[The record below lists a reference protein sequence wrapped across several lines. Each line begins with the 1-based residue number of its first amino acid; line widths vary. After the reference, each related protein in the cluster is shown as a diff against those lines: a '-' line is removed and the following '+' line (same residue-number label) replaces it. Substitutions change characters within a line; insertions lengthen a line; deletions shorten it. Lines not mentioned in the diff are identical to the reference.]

1 MPKKE
6 VHQGSALLPWL
17 VAMFFFQSSLHCPAW
32 RVWRPWKSDGSSALR
47 LYATYTATKQRV
59 KRFLSSIN
67 EDSRDSKIP
76 GKPRCF
82 QVVKTMTLLYLI
94 WNVQVVDTAMG
105 PNSHVLHLAESS
117 VNSDACQTL
126 SSPGV
131 QAAPA
136 VQQKKHVRTV
146 RSRRLGWPRHL
157 QKSQERKM
165 KFIYVQSQ
173 RGPKSVKKTTK
184 KIENHK
190 KSWHCLWCYSA
201 KELIALLR
209 TLTGHFGE

>member
-1 MPKKE
+1 MT
-6 VHQGSALLPWL
+6 GRDG
-17 VAMFFFQSSLHCPAW
+17 FFQFSLPVHW
-32 RVWRPWKSDGSSALR
+32 GVWRPWKSDGSSALR

-59 KRFLSSIN
+59 KRFLSSSN

-82 QVVKTMTLLYLI
+82 QVVKTKTLLYII

-131 QAAPA
+131 QAASCCTAKETRQDRQESTFGLAPSPPK
-136 VQQKKHVRTV
+136 V
-146 RSRRLGWPRHL
+146 SR
-157 QKSQERKM
+157 EENE
-165 KFIYVQSQ
+165 IYLCSKPT
-173 RGPKSVKKTTK
+173 R
-184 KIENHK
+184 HK
-190 KSWHCLWCYSA
+190 KC
-201 KELIALLR
+201 
-209 TLTGHFGE
+209 